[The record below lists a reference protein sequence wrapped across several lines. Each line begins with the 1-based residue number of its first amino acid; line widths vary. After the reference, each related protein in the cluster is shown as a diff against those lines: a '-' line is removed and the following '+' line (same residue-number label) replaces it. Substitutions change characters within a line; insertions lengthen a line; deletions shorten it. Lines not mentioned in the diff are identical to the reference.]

1 MAIYVSGGIKGGVGK
16 TTLATNLAILLT
28 AKGRDVLLVDA
39 DDQETASDFTMV
51 RNETMSDLGGAGYT
65 AVKLH
70 GAAIRNDTLRLA
82 TKYDDV
88 VIDVGGRDSAGQ
100 RAALSIADIYA
111 IPFLPA
117 SFDVWTL
124 EKVSQLI
131 QEARPFNSKLVTV
144 CFLNRADARGQ
155 DNEEAVAIARD
166 IDGLTYIDAP
176 LGNRKAFRAAASQG
190 LSVTELKPA
199 DPKATAEI
207 NALVQRL
214 IEACAISS
222 RSQSDAS
229 MASV

>member
-1 MAIYVSGGIKGGVGK
+1 MIFVSGGIKGGVGK
-16 TTLATNLAILLT
+16 TTLATNMVVLLAHSG
-28 AKGRDVLLVDA
+28 KDVLLVDA

-51 RNETMSDLGGAGYT
+51 RNETLAERGGAGYT
-65 AVKLH
+65 SVKLH
-70 GAAIRNDTLRLA
+70 GAALRTDTLRLA

-124 EKVSQLI
+124 DKVAQLI
-131 QEARPFNSKLVTV
+131 QEARPFNEKLTTV

-166 IDGLTYIDAP
+166 IEGLKYIDAP
-176 LGNRKAFRAAASQG
+176 LGNRKAFRSAASQG
-190 LSVTELKPA
+190 LAVAELKPA
-199 DPKATAEI
+199 DPKAAAEMS
-207 NALVQRL
+207 ALFDRL
-214 IEACAISS
+214 RTEVTPTSG
-222 RSQSDAS
+222 RSQSGITMRS
-229 MASV
+229 